1 MFYTYSL
8 SGLMLVYSAY
18 FGVMF
23 SLDTHGQLIL
33 IIRII
38 LMVILKEDYR
48 GVMLD
53 FSVMLSAAQK
63 KAE

>member
-8 SGLMLVYSAY
+8 SGLMLVYAAY